1 MSNGS
6 GFVDNVYPVRFAH
19 PGKCDAI
26 IYIKLKLKGI
36 VSKNEVDNIELIQQL
51 INWNGFK
58 N

>member
-1 MSNGS
+1 MGV

-26 IYIKLKLKGI
+26 IYIKLKLKVI
-36 VSKNEVDNIELIQQL
+36 VSKNEVDNIEFIQQL
-51 INWNGFK
+51 IHWNGFK